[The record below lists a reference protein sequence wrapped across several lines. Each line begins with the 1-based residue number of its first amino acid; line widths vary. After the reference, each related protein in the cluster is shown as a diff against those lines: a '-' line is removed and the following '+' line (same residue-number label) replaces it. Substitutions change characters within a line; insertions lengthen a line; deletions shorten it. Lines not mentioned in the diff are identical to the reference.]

1 MSVASLL
8 PVFLVGLLG
17 SVHCVGMCG
26 GIVGAFSLTTP
37 AVKPFPLPVVA
48 ASGATATGRLAEW
61 PATLGRVAAYNL
73 GRISSYAVA
82 GAVAGGLVRSVL
94 LFANIASL
102 QWAAYAAAN
111 LMLILLGLYLMG
123 AWSGLAQLELLGR
136 GLWQRVMPLTKKLL
150 PLDRPMKL
158 VLAGALW
165 GWLPCGMVYS
175 MLFTALLSGSAASGA
190 AVMVAFGLGTLPT
203 LLAMGMFGAALRNW
217 TQRRSVRILCG
228 AIVLAYGVLGLV
240 HASHQSHGLQATW
253 LDTLCVSPAG
263 GGGQ

>member
-1 MSVASLL
+1 MNVASLF
-8 PVFLVGLLG
+8 PVFLVGFLG

-26 GIVGAFSLTTP
+26 GVVGAFSLSTP
-37 AVKPFPLPVVA
+37 AAKSFPVRVVQ
-48 ASGATATGRLAEW
+48 ASDATAIGR
-61 PATLGRVAAYNL
+61 PADWTTTLGRVAAYNF
-73 GRISSYAVA
+73 GRIGSYAAA
-82 GAVAGGLVRSVL
+82 GAVAGGLARSVL
-94 LFANIASL
+94 LFADMASV

-150 PLDRPMKL
+150 PLDRPAKL
-158 VLAGALW
+158 VLAGAIW

-190 AVMVAFGLGTLPT
+190 AVMIAFGLGTLPT
-203 LLAMGMFGAALRNW
+203 LFVMGMFGAALRNW
-217 TQRRSVRILCG
+217 TRRRSVRILCG

-253 LDTLCVSPAG
+253 LDALCVSPAG
-263 GGGQ
+263 GVRR